1 MVATDQFACE
11 HSTVHKSG
19 IDSACAVSTGLSC
32 RWCSS
37 QIYTNSTNVS
47 TCKVLV
53 LKIVMFPMKPVVPRA
68 MEGKQ
73 VKRSADD
80 VHPV

>member
-1 MVATDQFACE
+1 MCSIYRAQLLLVQF
-11 HSTVHKSG
+11 SN
-19 IDSACAVSTGLSC
+19 
-32 RWCSS
+32 
-37 QIYTNSTNVS
+37 TNSTNVS

-53 LKIVMFPMKPVVPRA
+53 LKIVMFPMKSVVTRA

-73 VKRSADD
+73 VKGGPDD